1 MFNYPCQRKNIGSC
15 GLPEGCESSA
25 DAFYMLQNYMLLNEK
40 TPKKPTYT
48 GGESSS
54 HDDKNGSSIDS
65 LSENARQKHTQKN
78 SCVRAA
84 ANKINPARS
93 LSKGL
98 QEESERKGST
108 MYLSDQLPRTKSSS
122 CHLRDPLSSRRH
134 VVIALTSFSNDLAN
148 S

>member
-1 MFNYPCQRKNIGSC
+1 MSTKKNIGSC

-65 LSENARQKHTQKN
+65 LPEKLAKSTQKKN
-78 SCVRAA
+78 FMRARGRKQNQSCTQ
-84 ANKINPARS
+84 P
-93 LSKGL
+93 
-98 QEESERKGST
+98 
-108 MYLSDQLPRTKSSS
+108 
-122 CHLRDPLSSRRH
+122 
-134 VVIALTSFSNDLAN
+134 F
-148 S
+148 